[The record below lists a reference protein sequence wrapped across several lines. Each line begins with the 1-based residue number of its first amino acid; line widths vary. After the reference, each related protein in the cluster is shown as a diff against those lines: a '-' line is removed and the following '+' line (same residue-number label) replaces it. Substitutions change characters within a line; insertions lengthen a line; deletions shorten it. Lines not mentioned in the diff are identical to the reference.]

1 MHRRFKQFFDR
12 VLEKS
17 EIQFEIILG
26 DDCLDESLLQKG
38 PLSLFTLW
46 WCVDVGAWLAT
57 AVVVF
62 ETVSPISAFSLPV

>member
-12 VLEKS
+12 ILEKS

-38 PLSLFTLW
+38 PLSLSLYAM
-46 WCVDVGAWLAT
+46 VVRRRRRLAGDGRCG
-57 AVVVF
+57 F
-62 ETVSPISAFSLPV
+62 